1 MNALVETSNQEVES
15 SASLKGESSETEAV
29 LQELERIL
37 ASRYFRS
44 AGRSRQFLQYVVQ
57 QKLGGHLEL
66 LKERTIG
73 TEVFQR
79 SPDYATGDDPVVR
92 VQAGEVRRRLEQYYQ
107 EAPGNSPVSIKLPVG
122 SYSPTFHWASE
133 KTSPAPELPPVAPL
147 VAASPVPDQQPQ
159 TGPRTRRW
167 AIAAAC
173 FLLLASVAG
182 VVLFKLQRPA
192 HNKTILEEFWS
203 PVFTTQQ
210 PVLICLAKPVV
221 YRPSLALYEQYS
233 RTHPGT
239 FNTEVERYNH
249 PLPLDPNEKVAWGD
263 VLTNPEYGVSIGDAY
278 AGVSLSSVLGQ
289 IGKPSQV
296 RIGSNYSFEDLRN
309 SPAVVVGAFN
319 NRWTMDITKN
329 LHFGFVEAD
338 GKFNVQ
344 EQTPAGRKWSMDS
357 VNSAGEHSDFAIVG
371 RILDSRTGQFIVIV
385 AGAGGTGTQAAA
397 EFVSRPEYLEKGL
410 RDAPPDWQKKN
421 FEIVV
426 ETVITDSIAGP
437 PHAVASY
444 YW

>member
-1 MNALVETSNQEVES
+1 METSKREVES
-15 SASLKGESSETEAV
+15 STSVKGDVGESEAV
-29 LQELERIL
+29 LQELQRIL

-57 QKLGGHLEL
+57 QKLEGHLEL

-107 EAPGNSPVSIKLPVG
+107 EVPPGNSPVSIKLPVG
-122 SYSPTFHWASE
+122 SYSPIFHWASD
-133 KTSPAPELPPVAPL
+133 KSSTGPELPTVAPL
-147 VAASPVPDQQPQ
+147 VTATLVSDQQPQ
-159 TGPRTRRW
+159 TRLRTRRW
-167 AIAAAC
+167 AIVAAC

-182 VVLFKLQRPA
+182 VALFNLQRST
-192 HNKTILEEFWS
+192 HKRTILEEFWS
-203 PVFTTQQ
+203 PVFATQQ
-210 PVLICLAKPVV
+210 PVLICLAKPIV
-221 YRPSLALYEQYS
+221 YRPSLGLYERYS

-239 FNTEVERYNH
+239 FKTEVERYNH
-249 PLPLDPNEKVAWGD
+249 PLPLDPTEKLEWGD
-263 VLTNPEYGVSIGDAY
+263 IIANSEYGVAIGDAY
-278 AGVSLSSVLGQ
+278 AGVSLSGLLGQ

-296 RIGSNYSFEDLRN
+296 RIGSSYSFEDLRN

-319 NRWTMDITKN
+319 NRWTMDLTKN
-329 LHFGFVEAD
+329 LHFGFVEND

-344 EQTPAGRKWSMDS
+344 EQTSAGRVWSMDS
-357 VNSAGEHSDFAIVG
+357 VNSAGERRDFAIVG

-385 AGAGGTGTQAAA
+385 AGAGGRGTQAAA
-397 EFVSRPEYLEKGL
+397 EFVSHPEYLEKGL

-421 FEIVV
+421 LEIVI
-426 ETVITDSIAGP
+426 ETIITDSIAGP
-437 PHAVASY
+437 PHAVAAY

>member
-1 MNALVETSNQEVES
+1 MKALVETSNQEVDS
-15 SASLKGESSETEAV
+15 STSVKGDAGESEAV
-29 LQELERIL
+29 LQELQRIL

-57 QKLGGHLEL
+57 QKLEGHLEL

-73 TEVFQR
+73 TEVFRR

-107 EAPGNSPVSIKLPVG
+107 EAPSDSPVSIKLPVG
-122 SYSPTFHWASE
+122 SYSPTFHWASD
-133 KTSPAPELPPVAPL
+133 KGSTSPDPLPVTPA
-147 VAASPVPDQQPQ
+147 VAAPVTAPVPQ
-159 TGPRTRRW
+159 TRIRTRQW
-167 AIAAAC
+167 AIAVAC
-173 FLLLASVAG
+173 FLVIASVAG
-182 VVLFKLQRPA
+182 IVLFTLQRPT
-192 HNKTILEEFWS
+192 HKKTILEEFWS
-203 PVFTTQQ
+203 PVFATQQ

-221 YRPSLALYEQYS
+221 YRPSLGLYERYT

-239 FNTEVERYNH
+239 FKTEVERYNH
-249 PLPLDPNEKVAWGD
+249 PLPLDPADKLAWGD
-263 VLTNPEYGVSIGDAY
+263 MIINTEYGVAIGDAY
-278 AGVSLSSVLGQ
+278 AGVSLSGLLGQ

-319 NRWTMDITKN
+319 NRWTMDLTKN
-329 LHFGFVEAD
+329 LHFGFAEKD
-338 GKFNVQ
+338 GTFFIQ
-344 EQTPAGRKWSMDS
+344 EQTPGGRAWALNPGDS
-357 VNSAGEHSDFAIVG
+357 GDDYSDFAIVG

-385 AGAGGTGTQAAA
+385 AGVGGTGTQAAA
-397 EFVSRPEYLEKGL
+397 EFVSHREYLEKAL

-421 FEIVV
+421 LEIVV
-426 ETVITDSIAGP
+426 ETNVTDSVAGP
-437 PHAVASY
+437 PHVVTAY

>member
-1 MNALVETSNQEVES
+1 MKVLVETSNQEVES
-15 SASLKGESSETEAV
+15 SIPVKGNSTEAEAI
-29 LQELERIL
+29 LQELQRIL

-44 AGRSRQFLQYVVQ
+44 AGRSRQFLQYVVK
-57 QKLGGHLEL
+57 QKLDGHLDL

-73 TEVFQR
+73 AEVFQR

-107 EAPGNSPVSIKLPVG
+107 EVPGDSPVSIKLPVG
-122 SYSPTFHWASE
+122 SYSPTFHWASD
-133 KTSPAPELPPVAPL
+133 KVSTALELPAVAPP
-147 VAASPVPDQQPQ
+147 VTATTVPDQHPQ
-159 TGPRTRRW
+159 TGFRTRRW

-173 FLLLASVAG
+173 CLLLASVAG
-182 VVLFKLQRPA
+182 VALFNLQRPI

-203 PVFTTQQ
+203 PVFATQQ
-210 PVLICLAKPVV
+210 PVLICLAKPIV

-263 VLTNPEYGVSIGDAY
+263 ILTNPEYGVAIGDAY
-278 AGVSLSSVLGQ
+278 AGVSLSGLLGQ

-344 EQTPAGRKWSMDS
+344 EQAPGGRVWSMDS
-357 VNSAGEHSDFAIVG
+357 VNSAGERSDFAIVG

-410 RDAPPDWQKKN
+410 RDAPPGWQKKN
-421 FEIVV
+421 FELVV

-437 PHAVASY
+437 PHAVAAY